1 MAKTIGILELNDFQ
15 MQLSLLV
22 DGKLQAPVNTCGYS
36 TINSAKQE
44 IIFGQEAQAQFRR
57 QPLNSFNQYWNQ
69 LNVEPIN
76 ANHNKIRHYADLAH
90 QQLLALHGQDNFD
103 ELILVVPASFNREKL
118 SLLLGICGQ
127 CPFEVIGLVDS
138 AVIGSSNMNAS
149 NTSASNARSK
159 ILHLDIQLHQCILT
173 HLSQSNGSEGTQTQI
188 KSVDIIPGTG
198 ISQLYTRFAHY
209 LSEQFIEQC
218 RFDPIHNADSEQQLY
233 NLLGQLINGEQSAEL
248 QLSLDGKQ
256 VTLNRQS
263 IWRHASDLFDELS
276 STLEKCTPFDSL
288 IVHQRITALD
298 GLYAQLNEKFAG
310 KIQVI
315 EQQNIAA
322 NVVTNQS
329 QVTASDKGLQYTTC
343 LIKDRPNKDRPS
355 KEPQFTQ
362 ASHIVINEYAYPIG
376 EQTIYFGSSCAST
389 QRKDD
394 SLIAIDNNQS
404 LSILNGSKVEVNGQ
418 TASNNQTLNLGD
430 SLTVNGQHARLINVL
445 TSIELKGQS

>member
-36 TINSAKQE
+36 TLVTGKE
-44 IIFGQEAQAQFRR
+44 KIIFGQEAQAQFRR

-76 ANHNKIRHYADLAH
+76 TNHNKIRHYADLAH
-90 QQLLALHGQDNFD
+90 QQLLALHEQNNFD

-138 AVIGSSNMNAS
+138 AVLSTSNISAS
-149 NTSASNARSK
+149 NTSASHTNGK
-159 ILHLDIQLHQCILT
+159 VLHLDIQLHQCILT
-173 HLSQSNGSEGTQTQI
+173 HLSQSNGSDGTQTQI
-188 KSVDIIPGTG
+188 KSIDIIPGTG

-263 IWRHASDLFDELS
+263 IWRHASDLFDELL
-276 STLEKCTPFDSL
+276 STLEKCAPFDSL
-288 IVHQRITALD
+288 VVHQRITALD
-298 GLYAQLNEKFAG
+298 GLYAQLNEKFAA
-310 KIQVI
+310 IQVI

-322 NVVTNQS
+322 NVIANQS
-329 QVTASDKGLQYTTC
+329 QIRASDKGLQYTTC
-343 LIKDRPNKDRPS
+343 LIKDKPSKDRPS
-355 KEPQFTQ
+355 KEPQFTP
-362 ASHIVINEYAYPIG
+362 ASHIVINQYAYPIG
-376 EQTIYFGSSCAST
+376 EQIIYFGASCAST
-389 QRKDD
+389 QQKND
-394 SLIAIDNNQS
+394 SFIAIDNNQS

-445 TSIELKGQS
+445 TSIEFKGQS